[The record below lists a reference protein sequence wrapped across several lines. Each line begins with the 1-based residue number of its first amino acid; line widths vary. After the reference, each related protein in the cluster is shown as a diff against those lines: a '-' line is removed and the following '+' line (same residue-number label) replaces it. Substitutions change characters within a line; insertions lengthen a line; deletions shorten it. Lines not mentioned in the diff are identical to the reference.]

1 MVPSMKKMMKKL
13 VAGVSACL
21 LLVSAL
27 SGCYSEDKAWAA
39 RRGDDTAPIGAYI
52 YYLSNA
58 YQEALTLVEDDTK
71 SVFDQEIDG
80 KDGAQWVKDRARES
94 LKLMYYVDQR
104 MEDLGLTLDEDD
116 QSQIESLTGSQWSAY
131 SASFDQYGIAQTSLE
146 RAYSQFIVEYQKVFE
161 AVYGP
166 GGEKEVSDDELRE
179 YYEGA
184 YVDVDYFTCAYTKY
198 NESGST
204 DTMTDDEKAEAAK
217 EYQQYVTRI
226 QNGELTMEEAAE
238 EYQAARDEEAAAAS
252 SSSSESSSSSSSSSS
267 DDSNSN
273 LASETVNLESSHY
286 PEEMTAKIQ
295 EMDENTVDFVDIP
308 DSNMFVIIQKN
319 PISEACD
326 EMLSDAE
333 QRLSVL
339 SELKNDEYTADMEE
353 GANALDDIT
362 FNDSVLDSYD
372 PHMFFSES
380 DLSSASSESSGSSTS
395 STSSESSSSES
406 SASSESS
413 ESSASS
419 ESSESSAS
427 E

>member
-1 MVPSMKKMMKKL
+1 MVPSMKKIMKKL

-39 RRGDDTAPIGAYI
+39 RRGDDTAPIGTYI

-179 YYEGA
+179 YYEGT

-226 QNGELTMEEAAE
+226 QNGELTIEEAAE

-252 SSSSESSSSSSSSSS
+252 SSSSESSSSSSSS
-267 DDSNSN
+267 DDSASN

-380 DLSSASSESSGSSTS
+380 DLSSASSESS
-395 STSSESSSSES
+395 SSES

>member
-116 QSQIESLTGSQWSAY
+116 QSQIESLTGSQWSSF
-131 SASFDQYGIAQTSLE
+131 SASFDQYGIAQTSVE

-226 QNGELTMEEAAE
+226 QDGELTIEEAAE

-252 SSSSESSSSSSSSSS
+252 SSSSESSSSSSSS

-286 PEEMTAKIQ
+286 PEEMTAKIK

-372 PHMFFSES
+372 PHMFFQES
-380 DLSSASSESSGSSTS
+380 DLSSA
-395 STSSESSSSES
+395 SSESSSSES

>member
-1 MVPSMKKMMKKL
+1 MKKMMKKL

-21 LLVSAL
+21 LLVSTL

-71 SVFDQEIDG
+71 SVFDQEIEG
-80 KDGAQWVKDRARES
+80 KDGTQWVKDRARES

-131 SASFDQYGIAQTSLE
+131 SASFDQYGIAQTSVE

-161 AVYGP
+161 AIYGP

-184 YVDVDYFTCAYTKY
+184 YVDVDYFTCAYTQY
-198 NESGST
+198 TEDGQT
-204 DTMTDDEKAEAAK
+204 ETMSDEEKAEAAK

-226 QNGELTMEEAAE
+226 QDGELTIEEAAE
-238 EYQAARDEEAAAAS
+238 EYQTARDEEAAAAS
-252 SSSSESSSSSSSSSS
+252 SSSSESSSSSSSS
-267 DDSNSN
+267 DDSTSN
-273 LASETVNLESSHY
+273 LASETVNLDNSYY

-380 DLSSASSESSGSSTS
+380 DLSSASSESSSTSSTS

>member
-1 MVPSMKKMMKKL
+1 
-13 VAGVSACL
+13 
-21 LLVSAL
+21 
-27 SGCYSEDKAWAA
+27 
-39 RRGDDTAPIGAYI
+39 
-52 YYLSNA
+52 
-58 YQEALTLVEDDTK
+58 
-71 SVFDQEIDG
+71 
-80 KDGAQWVKDRARES
+80 
-94 LKLMYYVDQR
+94 
-104 MEDLGLTLDEDD
+104 
-116 QSQIESLTGSQWSAY
+116 
-131 SASFDQYGIAQTSLE
+131 
-146 RAYSQFIVEYQKVFE
+146 
-161 AVYGP
+161 
-166 GGEKEVSDDELRE
+166 
-179 YYEGA
+179 
-184 YVDVDYFTCAYTKY
+184 
-198 NESGST
+198 
-204 DTMTDDEKAEAAK
+204 
-217 EYQQYVTRI
+217 
-226 QNGELTMEEAAE
+226 MEEAAE

-252 SSSSESSSSSSSSSS
+252 SSSSESSSSSSSSS

-286 PEEMTAKIQ
+286 PEEMTAKIK

>member
-1 MVPSMKKMMKKL
+1 MKKMMKKL

-21 LLVSAL
+21 LLVSTL

-80 KDGAQWVKDRARES
+80 KDGTQWVKDRARES

-116 QSQIESLTGSQWSAY
+116 QTQIESLTGSQWSAY
-131 SASFDQYGIAQTSLE
+131 SASFDQYGIAQTSVE

-166 GGEKEVSDDELRE
+166 GGEKEVSDNELRE

-184 YVDVDYFTCAYTKY
+184 YVDVDYFTCAYTQY
-198 NESGST
+198 TEDGQT
-204 DTMTDDEKAEAAK
+204 ETMSDEEKAEAAK
-217 EYQQYVTRI
+217 EYQEYVTRI
-226 QNGELTMEEAAE
+226 QDGELTIEEAAE
-238 EYQAARDEEAAAAS
+238 EYQTARDEEAAAAS
-252 SSSSESSSSSSSSSS
+252 SSSSESSSSSSSS
-267 DDSNSN
+267 DDSASN
-273 LASETVNLESSHY
+273 LASETVNLESSYY

-372 PHMFFSES
+372 PRMFFQES
-380 DLSSASSESSGSSTS
+380 DLSSA
-395 STSSESSSSES
+395 SSESSSSES

-413 ESSASS
+413 ESS
-419 ESSESSAS
+419 ESSAS

>member
-1 MVPSMKKMMKKL
+1 MKKMMKKL

-21 LLVSAL
+21 LLVSTL

-71 SVFDQEIDG
+71 SVFDQEIEG
-80 KDGAQWVKDRARES
+80 KDGTQWVKDRARES

-131 SASFDQYGIAQTSLE
+131 SASFDQYGIAQTSVE

-161 AVYGP
+161 AIYGP

-184 YVDVDYFTCAYTKY
+184 YVDVDYFTCAYTQY
-198 NESGST
+198 TEDGQT
-204 DTMTDDEKAEAAK
+204 ETMSDEEKAEAAK

-226 QNGELTMEEAAE
+226 QDGELTIEEAAE

-326 EMLSDAE
+326 E
-333 QRLSVL
+333 
-339 SELKNDEYTADMEE
+339 NTADMEE

-372 PHMFFSES
+372 PRMFFQES
-380 DLSSASSESSGSSTS
+380 DLSSASSESSSTS

>member
-1 MVPSMKKMMKKL
+1 MKKMMKKL

-39 RRGDDTAPIGAYI
+39 RRGDDTAPIGTYI

-179 YYEGA
+179 YYEGT

-252 SSSSESSSSSSSSSS
+252 SSSSESSSSSSSSS

-286 PEEMTAKIQ
+286 PEEMTAKIK

-326 EMLSDAE
+326 E
-333 QRLSVL
+333 
-339 SELKNDEYTADMEE
+339 TADMEE

-380 DLSSASSESSGSSTS
+380 DLSSASSESSSTSSTS

>member
-1 MVPSMKKMMKKL
+1 MVPSMKKIMKKL

-39 RRGDDTAPIGAYI
+39 RRGDDTAPIGTYI

-179 YYEGA
+179 YYEGT

-252 SSSSESSSSSSSSSS
+252 SSSSESSSSSSSSS

-273 LASETVNLESSHY
+273 LASETVNLDNSYY
-286 PEEMTAKIQ
+286 PEDMTAKIK
-295 EMDENTVDFVDIP
+295 EMDENTVDFVDLP

-380 DLSSASSESSGSSTS
+380 DLSSASSESS
-395 STSSESSSSES
+395 SSES

>member
-1 MVPSMKKMMKKL
+1 MKKMMKKL

-39 RRGDDTAPIGAYI
+39 RRGDDTAPIGTYI

-116 QSQIESLTGSQWSAY
+116 QTQIESLTGSQWSAY

-179 YYEGA
+179 YYEGT

-252 SSSSESSSSSSSSSS
+252 SSSSESSSSSSSSS
-267 DDSNSN
+267 DDSASN

-380 DLSSASSESSGSSTS
+380 DLSSASSESS
-395 STSSESSSSES
+395 SSES

>member
-1 MVPSMKKMMKKL
+1 MKKMMKKL
-13 VAGVSACL
+13 VAGVSACV
-21 LLVSAL
+21 LLVSTL

-71 SVFDQEIDG
+71 SVFDQEIEG
-80 KDGAQWVKDRARES
+80 KDGTQWVKDRARES

-116 QSQIESLTGSQWSAY
+116 QSQIESLTGSQWS
-131 SASFDQYGIAQTSLE
+131 SFSTSFDQYGIAQTSVE

-161 AVYGP
+161 AIYGP

-184 YVDVDYFTCAYTKY
+184 YVDVDYFTCAYTQY
-198 NESGST
+198 TEDGQT
-204 DTMTDDEKAEAAK
+204 ETMSDEEKAEAAK

-226 QNGELTMEEAAE
+226 QDGELTIEEAAE
-238 EYQAARDEEAAAAS
+238 EYQTARDEEAAAAS
-252 SSSSESSSSSSSSSS
+252 SSSSESSSSSSSS
-267 DDSNSN
+267 DDSASN
-273 LASETVNLESSHY
+273 LASETVNLDNSYY

-308 DSNMFVIIQKN
+308 DSNMFVVIQKN

-380 DLSSASSESSGSSTS
+380 DLSSASSESSSTSSTS

-406 SASSESS
+406 STSSESS